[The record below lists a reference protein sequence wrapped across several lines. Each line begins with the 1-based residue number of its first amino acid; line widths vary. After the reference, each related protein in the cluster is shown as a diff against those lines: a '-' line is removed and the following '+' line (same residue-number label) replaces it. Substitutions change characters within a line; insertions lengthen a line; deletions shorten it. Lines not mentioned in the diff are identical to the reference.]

1 VIIPAPKIAQP
12 MTSLDSILENLFN
25 HFREMFTHEVAPYS
39 IELSFKV
46 KIPAKVK
53 DELIEHIPVHF
64 QRYGFKVLEIRK
76 TAKGI
81 AILFEWYLS

>member
-1 VIIPAPKIAQP
+1 MIIEASKIAQP
-12 MTSLDSILENLFN
+12 MSSLDSILENLFN

-53 DELIEHIPVHF
+53 DELIEYIPVHF
-64 QRYGFKVLEIRK
+64 QKYGFKVLDIESAENGTIIR
-76 TAKGI
+76 
-81 AILFEWYLS
+81 FE